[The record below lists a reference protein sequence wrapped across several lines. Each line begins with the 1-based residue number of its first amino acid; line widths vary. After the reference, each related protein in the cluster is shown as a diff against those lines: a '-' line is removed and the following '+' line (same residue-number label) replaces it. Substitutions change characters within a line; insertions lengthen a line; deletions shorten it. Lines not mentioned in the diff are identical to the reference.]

1 MNLLQNKLI
10 LIVSIV
16 LIVFC
21 VILLIIYFTCIPPKT
36 ICVEINV
43 TDVERVL
50 ISSGLDGKQ
59 YVFTENKADELVKAF
74 SGTTLHR
81 DKSSTNYDGFAYSV
95 AFYDNHDKCI
105 FSCIINSNTSLVVSD
120 YFYICDNFS
129 GHGIIKKMIENET

>member
-1 MNLLQNKLI
+1 MNILQDKLI

-16 LIVFC
+16 LIMLC

-59 YVFTENKADELVKAF
+59 YVFTENKAHELVKAF

-81 DKSSTNYDGFAYSV
+81 DKSSRNYDGFAYSV
-95 AFYDNHDKCI
+95 VFLRQ
-105 FSCIINSNTSLVVSD
+105 SR
-120 YFYICDNFS
+120 
-129 GHGIIKKMIENET
+129 